1 MSTTHKPRPTPRSI
15 QSSVVAATINANNN
29 SRYCVYTGRTT
40 AAPQSATNRTSLL
53 QTMSSPQSS
62 HNGRG
67 ASQAYMTMPNLYM
80 AESTDSEI
88 DLDSASWMVTTVI
101 EDDDLMFGGKPLSAW
116 YEEDRRRLSTGDEEE
131 EEEPRGRQRERVR
144 VETVTHHHHYHHHH
158 HTDGH
163 RHQHHVQHHAKK
175 GKEMKQ

>member
-1 MSTTHKPRPTPRSI
+1 
-15 QSSVVAATINANNN
+15 
-29 SRYCVYTGRTT
+29 
-40 AAPQSATNRTSLL
+40 
-53 QTMSSPQSS
+53 MSSPQSS

-131 EEEPRGRQRERVR
+131 EEPRGRQRERVR

-158 HTDGH
+158 HTDGNRH
-163 RHQHHVQHHAKK
+163 QHQHHVQHHAKK